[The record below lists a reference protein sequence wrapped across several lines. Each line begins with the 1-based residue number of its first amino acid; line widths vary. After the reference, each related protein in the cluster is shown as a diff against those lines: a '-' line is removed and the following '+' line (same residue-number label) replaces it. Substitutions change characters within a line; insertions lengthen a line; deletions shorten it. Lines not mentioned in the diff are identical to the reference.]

1 VPLVATGDFF
11 TKTKRRSLV
20 LDIYTRLSA
29 AASPLVKS
37 VIFSFDREELT
48 EGQRRDLTKRAE
60 GGLAFLPRRHFEC
73 FLIDAAA
80 IAAFL
85 RNHVPE
91 LDGAISPPIVGE
103 RLRTLGGEPKF
114 RAAKEWNGDINNEDW
129 LVSVDAAMLI
139 KELCTE
145 LSNSRI
151 VFAKTRHSL
160 ELLQHIVANNRKA
173 LETMVEYVRKLVEW
187 AAGSVSTG
195 GG

>member
-1 VPLVATGDFF
+1 LIATGDFF
-11 TKTKRRSLV
+11 AKAKRRELV
-20 LDIYTRLSA
+20 LDIYRRLSA

-48 EGQRRDLTKRAE
+48 EGQRRDLTKRTE

-91 LDGAISPPIVGE
+91 LDGLVSPTLVGE

-114 RAAKEWNGDINNEDW
+114 RAAKEWNGDVNNEDW
-129 LVSVDAAMLI
+129 LI
-139 KELCTE
+139 
-145 LSNSRI
+145 
-151 VFAKTRHSL
+151 
-160 ELLQHIVANNRKA
+160 
-173 LETMVEYVRKLVEW
+173 RKLVE
-187 AAGSVSTG
+187 ATRGSASTPAGG
-195 GG
+195 RG